1 MLGLV
6 AQSLIWY
13 RLRQIYLYEAHDLS
27 VWWQPK
33 ASCRYAA
40 AIVLPLFCQ
49 VLCGKHCRESVYIWQ
64 DQMLQITAHQGAEQA
79 AETEHSS

>member
-6 AQSLIWY
+6 AQILMWY

-33 ASCRYAA
+33 ASCRYDA
-40 AIVLPLFCQ
+40 AIVLLLFFP
-49 VLCGKHCRESVYIWQ
+49 VLFGV
-64 DQMLQITAHQGAEQA
+64 
-79 AETEHSS
+79 

>member
-6 AQSLIWY
+6 AQFLLWY

-33 ASCRYAA
+33 ASCRYDT
-40 AIVLPLFCQ
+40 AIVFLRFFQ
-49 VLCGKHCRESVYIWQ
+49 VLCSVCRRIA
-64 DQMLQITAHQGAEQA
+64 I
-79 AETEHSS
+79 